1 MPSDSKMRIHHG
13 ANGMRAIHLFTLI
26 VIAVFGACAPWHR
39 GEPPTATRDLVPG
52 SALLKVPALDGET
65 PDIPILIRRPTG
77 DTVPRVV
84 SHLAVSGRPAPSDR
98 RLTVLTKAWAPPFQS
113 SDTLIVD
120 ARSLRPTQ
128 EVFTFNRVRR
138 EYRYDGAHVTGTIQF
153 PDSAPQRFDHTYPT
167 PVFAANEVEPLV
179 QALDFRRGL
188 RMIVPLFS
196 EVDHDLERDTLTVID
211 RTSVGGA
218 EAWVVVFADPVITTR
233 YLVDSRTRA
242 LLEAVTTQRT
252 SLVQFRYQYSA
263 GSGLPHRA
271 P

>member
-1 MPSDSKMRIHHG
+1 
-13 ANGMRAIHLFTLI
+13 MRAINLFTLI

-39 GEPPTATRDLVPG
+39 SEPPNPTRDLVPG
-52 SALLKVPALDGET
+52 SALLKVPALDGDT

-77 DTVPRVV
+77 DTVPRVA
-84 SHLAVSGRPAPSDR
+84 SHLAVSGRAAPSDR
-98 RLTVLTKAWAPPFQS
+98 HLTVLTKDWLPPSQF

-128 EVFTFNRVRR
+128 EVLTFNRVRR

-153 PDSAPQRFDHTYPT
+153 PDSAPQRFDHIYPT
-167 PVFAANEVEPLV
+167 PVFALNEVEQLV
-179 QALDFRRGL
+179 QSLDFHRGL
-188 RMIVPLFS
+188 RVVVPLFS

-211 RTSVGGA
+211 RKSVGGA

-242 LLEAVTTQRT
+242 LLDAVTTQRS

-263 GSGLPHRA
+263 SSGRPRGA